1 METKIV
7 KEKPLFAYYGINEEE
22 KIELFRDDLLEAE
35 VGSVWDCMGY
45 NADKTKKVC
54 VVAEVVYIS
63 YIEEEVFAVY
73 IHCYDEFSYH
83 DELVAV
89 ELKNSFV

>member
-1 METKIV
+1 
-7 KEKPLFAYYGINEEE
+7 
-22 KIELFRDDLLEAE
+22 
-35 VGSVWDCMGY
+35 MGY
-45 NADKTKKVC
+45 NADKTKEVC

-73 IHCYDEFSYH
+73 IHCHDELSCY

-89 ELKNSFV
+89 ELKNSFI